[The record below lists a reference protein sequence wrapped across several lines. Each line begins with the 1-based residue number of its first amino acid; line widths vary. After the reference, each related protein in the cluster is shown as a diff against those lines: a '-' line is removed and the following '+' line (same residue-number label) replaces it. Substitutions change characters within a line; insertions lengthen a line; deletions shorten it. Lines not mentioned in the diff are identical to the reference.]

1 MANSEEQLSIQF
13 GTKQQLSSWEANKS
27 YVWWCSNYLSKNI
40 AGVIDNNNLNKSYYY
55 PICTSFSLDN
65 PNNGT
70 KNSPD
75 NVVLQNNGCI
85 THGTLFRTT
94 DISPTQVAPN
104 GIIASTSINE
114 PTGIKTFIKNEI
126 NARLANTTYKN
137 IFINSELS
145 DLNNSGVPDG
155 YLPFASYKN
164 KIISS
169 DVYSSTLKI
178 LSVINDSR
186 NLLSDYNNTMM
197 SGDIYEYDSN
207 ELSFISVTNPIS
219 YKSDLNFPQLCSMG
233 TGANVFNKFYPD
245 RGMREAIWKTYFRNP
260 AEVSNFIISCL
271 DDFKEPTI
279 VQAQHLNNLVRA
291 LLPIA
296 NDCICYSDCGT
307 YYVCTCYGNCGCN
320 Y

>member
-1 MANSEEQLSIQF
+1 MANSEEQLSTQF
-13 GTKQQLSSWEANKS
+13 STQQKLSSWEANKS

-40 AGVIDNNNLNKSYYY
+40 ASVVSGDNVNISTYY
-55 PICTSFSLDN
+55 PICTSFSLNN

-70 KNSPD
+70 KKNPD
-75 NVVLQNNGCI
+75 NVVLQNNGCT
-85 THGTLFRTT
+85 THGALFRTT
-94 DISPTQVAPN
+94 DISPTQVN
-104 GIIASTSINE
+104 SNKIISSTSIDE

-126 NARLANTTYKN
+126 NARLANTIYKN

-145 DLNNSGVPDG
+145 DLNGDGVPDG
-155 YLPFASYKN
+155 YLPFASYKKN
-164 KIISS
+164 IISS

-186 NLLSDYNNTMM
+186 NLLSDYNNMTI

-207 ELSFISVTNPIS
+207 ELSFISLTNPIS

-233 TGANVFNKFYPD
+233 TGANAFNKFYPD
-245 RGMREAIWKTYFRNP
+245 LSMREAIWKTYFRNP

-271 DDFKEPTI
+271 DDVTEQTI
-279 VQAQHLNNLVRA
+279 VRAQHLNNLVKA